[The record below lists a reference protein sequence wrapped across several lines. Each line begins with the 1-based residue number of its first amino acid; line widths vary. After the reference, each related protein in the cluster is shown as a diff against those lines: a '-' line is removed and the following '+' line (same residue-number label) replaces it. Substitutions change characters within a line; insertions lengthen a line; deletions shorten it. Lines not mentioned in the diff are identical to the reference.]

1 MAAPKKYT
9 DAEILSTIV
18 KMTRS
23 VKRVEGM
30 IMEADM
36 AHIQDELGRYDVCVE
51 GSLTGGRHGRRACT
65 RNLPNVTPARVVK
78 IAQANG
84 YTASPGWYSLE
95 KIA

>member
-1 MAAPKKYT
+1 MKTFT

-18 KMTRS
+18 KMTRPMMT
-23 VKRVEGM
+23 VEGL
-30 IMEADM
+30 IDIADM
-36 AHIQDELGRYDVCVE
+36 AHIQDELGRYDVHVE

-95 KIA
+95 KMVG

>member
-1 MAAPKKYT
+1 MNATKKYT
-9 DAEILSTIV
+9 DAQILSTIV
-18 KMTRS
+18 KMTRP

-36 AHIQDELGRYDVCVE
+36 AHIQDELGRYDVRVT
-51 GSLTGGRHGRRACT
+51 GSLTGDRRACT